1 VLLTIER
8 VALLKRVSLFER
20 TPDRVL
26 AGLARTLVEEEF
38 TQGADLI
45 VEGAVE
51 DWMFVIVDG
60 SVRVTRADR
69 VVELGPAQ
77 VVGELAVLE
86 PEPRTATVTALTD
99 VRAFRL
105 GKVDF
110 DEALRTRPEIAAGVI
125 AELVR
130 RLREARRTPTSQ
142 TPTSQTPTSQT
153 PTSQT
158 PTSQTPT

>member
-8 VALLKRVSLFER
+8 VVLLKRVSLFER

-38 TQGADLI
+38 AAGTDLI

-51 DWMFVIVDG
+51 DWLFVLIDG
-60 SVRVTRADR
+60 SVRVTRSDR
-69 VVELGPAQ
+69 VVDLEAGQ

-99 VRAFRL
+99 VHAFRL
-105 GKVDF
+105 RKVDF

-130 RLREARRTPTSQ
+130 RLREARRTST
-142 TPTSQTPTSQT
+142 
-153 PTSQT
+153 
-158 PTSQTPT
+158 

>member
-1 VLLTIER
+1 MLLTIER
-8 VALLKRVSLFER
+8 VVLLKRVSLFER

-38 TQGADLI
+38 PAGTDLI

-51 DWMFVIVDG
+51 DWLFVLIDG
-60 SVRVTRADR
+60 SVRVTRSDR
-69 VVELGPAQ
+69 VVDVGAGH

-86 PEPRTATVTALTD
+86 PEPRTATVTAVTD
-99 VRAFRL
+99 VHAFRVR
-105 GKVDF
+105 KVDF

-130 RLREARRTPTSQ
+130 RLREARSLPT
-142 TPTSQTPTSQT
+142 
-153 PTSQT
+153 
-158 PTSQTPT
+158 

>member
-8 VALLKRVSLFER
+8 VILLKRVSLFER

-38 TQGADLI
+38 AAGTDLI

-51 DWMFVIVDG
+51 DWLFVLIDG
-60 SVRVTRADR
+60 SVRVTRSDR
-69 VVELGPAQ
+69 VVDLEAGQ

-99 VRAFRL
+99 VHAFRVR
-105 GKVDF
+105 KVDF

-125 AELVR
+125 GELVR
-130 RLREARRTPTSQ
+130 RLREARRTST
-142 TPTSQTPTSQT
+142 
-153 PTSQT
+153 
-158 PTSQTPT
+158 

>member
-8 VALLKRVSLFER
+8 VVLLKQVSLFER

-38 TQGADLI
+38 AAGTELI

-51 DWMFVIVDG
+51 DWLFVLIDG
-60 SVRVTRADR
+60 SVRVIRSDR
-69 VVELGPAQ
+69 VVDLEAGQ

-99 VRAFRL
+99 VHAFRL
-105 GKVDF
+105 SKVDF

-130 RLREARRTPTSQ
+130 RLREARRTST
-142 TPTSQTPTSQT
+142 
-153 PTSQT
+153 
-158 PTSQTPT
+158 

>member
-1 VLLTIER
+1 MLLTIER
-8 VALLKRVSLFER
+8 VVLLKRVSLFER

-38 TQGADLI
+38 AAGTDLI

-51 DWMFVIVDG
+51 DWLFVLIDG
-60 SVRVTRADR
+60 SVRVTRSDR
-69 VVELGPAQ
+69 VVDLEAGQ

-86 PEPRTATVTALTD
+86 PEPRTATVSALTD
-99 VRAFRL
+99 VHAFRL
-105 GKVDF
+105 RKVDF

-130 RLREARRTPTSQ
+130 RLREARRTST
-142 TPTSQTPTSQT
+142 
-153 PTSQT
+153 
-158 PTSQTPT
+158 

>member
-8 VALLKRVSLFER
+8 VVLLKRVSLFER

-38 TQGADLI
+38 PAGTDLI

-51 DWMFVIVDG
+51 DWLFVLIDG
-60 SVRVTRADR
+60 SVRVTRSDR
-69 VVELGPAQ
+69 VVDLEGGQ

-99 VRAFRL
+99 VHAFRL
-105 GKVDF
+105 RKVDF

-130 RLREARRTPTSQ
+130 RLREARSTS
-142 TPTSQTPTSQT
+142 T
-153 PTSQT
+153 
-158 PTSQTPT
+158 

>member
-1 VLLTIER
+1 MLLTIER
-8 VALLKRVSLFER
+8 VVLLKRVSLFER

-38 TQGADLI
+38 AAGTDLI

-51 DWMFVIVDG
+51 DWLFVLIDG
-60 SVRVTRADR
+60 SVRVMRSDR
-69 VVELGPAQ
+69 VVDLEAGQ

-99 VRAFRL
+99 VHAFRL
-105 GKVDF
+105 RKVDF

-130 RLREARRTPTSQ
+130 RLREARRTST
-142 TPTSQTPTSQT
+142 
-153 PTSQT
+153 
-158 PTSQTPT
+158 

>member
-1 VLLTIER
+1 MLLTIER
-8 VALLKRVSLFER
+8 VVLLKRVSLFER

-38 TQGADLI
+38 AAGTDLI

-51 DWMFVIVDG
+51 DWLFVLIDG
-60 SVRVTRADR
+60 SVRVSRSDR
-69 VVELGPAQ
+69 VVDLEAGQ

-99 VRAFRL
+99 VHAFRL
-105 GKVDF
+105 RKVDF

-130 RLREARRTPTSQ
+130 RLREARRTST
-142 TPTSQTPTSQT
+142 
-153 PTSQT
+153 
-158 PTSQTPT
+158 

>member
-1 VLLTIER
+1 MLLTIER
-8 VALLKRVSLFER
+8 VVLLKRVSLFER

-38 TQGADLI
+38 AAGTDLI

-51 DWMFVIVDG
+51 DWLFVLIDG
-60 SVRVTRADR
+60 SVRVTRSDR
-69 VVELGPAQ
+69 VVDLEAGQ

-99 VRAFRL
+99 VHAFRL
-105 GKVDF
+105 RKVDF

-130 RLREARRTPTSQ
+130 RLREARRTST
-142 TPTSQTPTSQT
+142 
-153 PTSQT
+153 
-158 PTSQTPT
+158 

>member
-8 VALLKRVSLFER
+8 VVLLKRVSLFER

-38 TQGADLI
+38 AAGTDLI

-51 DWMFVIVDG
+51 DWLFVLIDG
-60 SVRVTRADR
+60 SVRVTRSDR
-69 VVELGPAQ
+69 VVDLEAGQ

-105 GKVDF
+105 RKVDF

-130 RLREARRTPTSQ
+130 RLREARRTST
-142 TPTSQTPTSQT
+142 
-153 PTSQT
+153 
-158 PTSQTPT
+158 

>member
-1 VLLTIER
+1 MLLTIER

-26 AGLARTLVEEEF
+26 AGLARTLEEETF
-38 TQGADLI
+38 PAGATLT

-51 DWMFVIVDG
+51 DWLFVLIDG
-60 SVRVTRADR
+60 SVRVTRSDR
-69 VVELGPAQ
+69 VVDLEAGQ
-77 VVGELAVLE
+77 VVGEIAVLE

-99 VRAFRL
+99 VHAFRL
-105 GKVDF
+105 SKVDF

-130 RLREARRTPTSQ
+130 RLREARRTST
-142 TPTSQTPTSQT
+142 
-153 PTSQT
+153 
-158 PTSQTPT
+158 

>member
-8 VALLKRVSLFER
+8 VVLLKRVSLFER

-38 TQGADLI
+38 PAGTDLI

-51 DWMFVIVDG
+51 DWLFVLIDG
-60 SVRVTRADR
+60 SVRVTRSDR
-69 VVELGPAQ
+69 VVDVGAGH

-86 PEPRTATVTALTD
+86 PEPRTATVTAVTD
-99 VRAFRL
+99 VHAFRVR
-105 GKVDF
+105 KVDF

-130 RLREARRTPTSQ
+130 RLREARSLPT
-142 TPTSQTPTSQT
+142 
-153 PTSQT
+153 
-158 PTSQTPT
+158 

>member
-1 VLLTIER
+1 MLLTIER
-8 VALLKRVSLFER
+8 VVLLKRVSLFER

-38 TQGADLI
+38 AAGTELI

-51 DWMFVIVDG
+51 DWLFVLIDG
-60 SVRVTRADR
+60 SVRVTRSDR
-69 VVELGPAQ
+69 VVDLEAGQ
-77 VVGELAVLE
+77 VVGELAVLD

-99 VRAFRL
+99 VHAFRL
-105 GKVDF
+105 SKVDF

-130 RLREARRTPTSQ
+130 RLREARRTST
-142 TPTSQTPTSQT
+142 
-153 PTSQT
+153 
-158 PTSQTPT
+158 

>member
-26 AGLARTLVEEEF
+26 AGLARTLEEETF
-38 TQGADLI
+38 PAGTTMM

-51 DWMFVIVDG
+51 DWFFVLVEG
-60 SVRVTRADR
+60 SVRVTQFDR
-69 VVELGPAQ
+69 VTELGPGD
-77 VVGELAVLE
+77 VVGELAVLAGE
-86 PEPRTATVTALTD
+86 QRVVTVTALTD
-99 VRAFRL
+99 VEAFRMR
-105 GKVDF
+105 KVDF

-130 RLREARRTPTSQ
+130 RLRTRHPL
-142 TPTSQTPTSQT
+142 P
-153 PTSQT
+153 
-158 PTSQTPT
+158 

>member
-1 VLLTIER
+1 MLLTIER
-8 VALLKRVSLFER
+8 VVLLKQVSLFER

-38 TQGADLI
+38 AAGTELI

-51 DWMFVIVDG
+51 DWLFVLIDG
-60 SVRVTRADR
+60 SVRVTRSDR
-69 VVELGPAQ
+69 VVDLEAGQ

-99 VRAFRL
+99 VHAFRL
-105 GKVDF
+105 RKVDF

-130 RLREARRTPTSQ
+130 RLREARRTST
-142 TPTSQTPTSQT
+142 
-153 PTSQT
+153 
-158 PTSQTPT
+158 

>member
-1 VLLTIER
+1 MLLTIER
-8 VALLKRVSLFER
+8 VVLLKQVSLFER

-38 TQGADLI
+38 AAGTELI

-51 DWMFVIVDG
+51 DWLFVLIDG
-60 SVRVTRADR
+60 SVRVTRSDR
-69 VVELGPAQ
+69 VVDLEAGQ

-99 VRAFRL
+99 VHAFRL
-105 GKVDF
+105 SKVDF

-130 RLREARRTPTSQ
+130 RLREARRTST
-142 TPTSQTPTSQT
+142 
-153 PTSQT
+153 
-158 PTSQTPT
+158 